1 MKKNKFVFILLAVIA
16 GAAFAYL
23 EFFQKSPDMIAYKS
37 FYEDAGENK
46 IASAEF
52 SKDKI
57 VFTYNG
63 GSTKFQTEN
72 PDSSTLKEYLLLH
85 DVKISVAKD
94 GTLIKIDEIN
104 NFKLLLVLVLF
115 PPFCESDLITK

>member
-1 MKKNKFVFILLAVIA
+1 MIA

-94 GTLIKIDEIN
+94 GEEIFSLIFDS
-104 NFKLLLVLVLF
+104 FF
-115 PPFCESDLITK
+115 YFF